1 MKDNFSWLTP
11 KQAADLS
18 DYSARHIQN
27 LIVDGKLSATREDG
41 RYYIERSEFFRVFP
55 AAKRKE
61 LSRNI
66 ALQESEHARLELEN
80 TILKD
85 MASKKEREVEFL
97 RHQIDTATNEK
108 GKMLEAIVNQTRGG
122 PTINVKAPGV
132 GPLNRRISRMP
143 GNLSFNFFI

>member
-18 DYSARHIQN
+18 EYSARHIQN
-27 LIVDGKLSATREDG
+27 MIVDGKLSATREDG
-41 RYYIERSEFFRVFP
+41 RYYIEKSEFFRVFP

-80 TILKD
+80 AMLKEI
-85 MASKKEREVEFL
+85 ASKKDKEVEFL
-97 RHQIDTATNEK
+97 RSQIDTATHEK
-108 GKMLEAIVNQTRGG
+108 GKMLEAIVSQTRMLEHRVEEYTE
-122 PTINVKAPGV
+122 PNKK
-132 GPLNRRISRMP
+132 SRWRNIFKLK
-143 GNLSFNFFI
+143 GSLL